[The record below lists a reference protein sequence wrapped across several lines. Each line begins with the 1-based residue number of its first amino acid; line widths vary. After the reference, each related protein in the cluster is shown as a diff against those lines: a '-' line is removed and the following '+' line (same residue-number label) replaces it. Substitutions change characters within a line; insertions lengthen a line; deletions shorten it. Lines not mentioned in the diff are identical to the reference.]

1 MTRSNKIGKGALNE
15 VQRFTIFKL
24 TLNIKRGK
32 VVDEPDLHRLQLE
45 LKIDSSNQQNRL
57 FELIYVGSEKS

>member
-15 VQRFTIFKL
+15 VQRFTIVKL

-45 LKIDSSNQQNRL
+45 LKIDSSNHQNRL